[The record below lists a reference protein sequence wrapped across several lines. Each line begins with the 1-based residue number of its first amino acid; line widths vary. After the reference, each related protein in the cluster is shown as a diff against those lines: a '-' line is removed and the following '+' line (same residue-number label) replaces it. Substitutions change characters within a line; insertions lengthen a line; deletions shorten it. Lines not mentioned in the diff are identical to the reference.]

1 MYEKI
6 KKLASEKGVSINKVE
21 KDLGFSSSSI
31 SKWDVSTPAADRLA
45 KVAKYF
51 NVSFEELLK
60 ESEGNSDAEN
70 G

>member
-6 KKLASEKGVSINKVE
+6 KSLAKKKGVSINQVE
-21 KDLGFSSSSI
+21 KTLGFSSSSI
-31 SKWDVSTPAADRLA
+31 SKWDVSTPSADRLA

-51 NVSFEELLK
+51 DVPFEDLL
-60 ESEGNSDAEN
+60 ESEDDDDVKN